1 MVVKSFIKEVT
12 GAQFFFYLDYVL
24 GDYSIK
30 QFRSKMSDNFVK
42 LGRYV
47 ELKKVLFIYE
57 KACSIQRKFGVYLIT
72 CLCAD
77 TLFI

>member
-1 MVVKSFIKEVT
+1 MSEKSFMIVVT
-12 GAQFFFYLDYVL
+12 AAQFFFYLDYVL

-47 ELKKVLFIYE
+47 ELKKNLF
-57 KACSIQRKFGVYLIT
+57 QL
-72 CLCAD
+72 
-77 TLFI
+77 